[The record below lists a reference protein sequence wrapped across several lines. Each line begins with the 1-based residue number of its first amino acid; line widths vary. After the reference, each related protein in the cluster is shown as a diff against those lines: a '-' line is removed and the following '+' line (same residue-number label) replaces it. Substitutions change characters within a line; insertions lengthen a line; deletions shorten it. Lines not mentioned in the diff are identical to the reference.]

1 MQVPVCSLLLFCRCY
16 SWNGQYP
23 GYSSHHCKSGRS
35 QTAPSDARRGWYNKC
50 SVRPRK
56 GIDTF
61 NPVIGC
67 ICDADDGFDPRVKG
81 RPWCTIPPT
90 PVRST
95 ASLPSGWKNT
105 RLTSIHE
112 VGNVSHVQAHTFLSK
127 PKQYFWLL
135 FFFFISCAS
144 GAFHSSTTP
153 DQDCSVFAGLKFH
166 DPPLLFDL
174 EADPSEYY
182 PLSLNNRPDLQE
194 VLGRIRKVKEQFEG
208 SMVFGES
215 QISKGKDESLEPCC
229 SPQCSPKPDCCHC
242 WWDTCLHL
250 WRDNAQF
257 STFILN
263 IFKMFMVIHRW
274 SGEAF
279 LFIV

>member
-1 MQVPVCSLLLFCRCY
+1 MHLW
-16 SWNGQYP
+16 SWWWF
-23 GYSSHHCKSGRS
+23 RS
-35 QTAPSDARRGWYNKC
+35 QSKRETMMYYPTDPSEKYGVFAVRLEKYKAHFYTRGRKC
-50 SVRPRK
+50 F
-56 GIDTF
+56 T
-61 NPVIGC
+61 
-67 ICDADDGFDPRVKG
+67 
-81 RPWCTIPPT
+81 CTSSYFPIKAQA
-90 PVRST
+90 VF
-95 ASLPSGWKNT
+95 
-105 RLTSIHE
+105 LT
-112 VGNVSHVQAHTFLSK
+112 V
-127 PKQYFWLL
+127 